1 MHDTRAEGNRAGKLS
16 GGRTWIGRSE
26 VQGSFRIYC
35 KYNNLVQLLYRL
47 YERAYYLVVASERG
61 DDDYVH
67 TSLSTCSPHSEES
80 TAQHVRQRDHLV
92 TLHFVTCYICLR
104 SESVRHADL
113 ARVSTYGVY
122 IARVYLFLYFCI
134 WFLITYHCNR
144 RLDCVRVRPFPL
156 LTDHRCG

>member
-1 MHDTRAEGNRAGKLS
+1 M
-16 GGRTWIGRSE
+16 
-26 VQGSFRIYC
+26 QGSFRIYC

-67 TSLSTCSPHSEES
+67 TSLSTCSPHMSLSEES

-113 ARVSTYGVY
+113 ARVSTYGIY
-122 IARVYLFLYFCI
+122 CARVFIFVFLYLVLDYVPLQQKTGLCSRPS
-134 WFLITYHCNR
+134 LPLVDR
-144 RLDCVRVRPFPL
+144 SSMRLNSLYLRLCYVWLF
-156 LTDHRCG
+156 